1 MIKTLIYSLFTLFV
15 NTSAFN
21 ILPLSVNKYNI
32 YINDKNFRVYEPN
45 IKNNNKLDCIIFYTG
60 GNANIPSEIYNDFL
74 TKLTS
79 YNISTYIANPDN
91 EINDQLLDKI
101 SDEYNSITLVGHS
114 SGSMNAINLCN
125 TNKNIKKIILLDP
138 VDSRVISNNMPFDE
152 NGDIGFK
159 INIFNKNKKDNEN
172 KNKNKNKNIVL
183 KNTNSVLFLNA
194 KKSYEWNLFP
204 FKIPFIPVFSLD
216 KNLIKFDNN
225 NGTIEYLEAS
235 EYGHTDILD
244 SLWSDIMYNTIS
256 NGYQDRDS
264 DKLSKYQ
271 DTLSFIIKS
280 FIVKDPEEFNNIIS
294 NEIFL

>member
-1 MIKTLIYSLFTLFV
+1 M
-15 NTSAFN
+15 
-21 ILPLSVNKYNI
+21 
-32 YINDKNFRVYEPN
+32 
-45 IKNNNKLDCIIFYTG
+45 
-60 GNANIPSEIYNDFL
+60 
-74 TKLTS
+74 
-79 YNISTYIANPDN
+79 
-91 EINDQLLDKI
+91 
-101 SDEYNSITLVGHS
+101 GHS

-159 INIFNKNKKDNEN
+159 INIFNKNKKEIKD
-172 KNKNKNKNIVL
+172 KNKNKNKNNKNNNIVL
-183 KNTNSVLFLNA
+183 KNTWSVLFLNA

-216 KNLIKFDNN
+216 KNLIEFEND

-235 EYGHTDILD
+235 EFGHTDILD
-244 SLWSDIMYNTIS
+244 SLWSDIMYSTIS
-256 NGYQDRDS
+256 NGYEDRDS

-280 FIVKDPEEFNNIIS
+280 FIVKDSEEFNNIIS

>member
-1 MIKTLIYSLFTLFV
+1 MIKPLIYCLFTLLT
-15 NTSAFN
+15 NISAFN
-21 ILPLSVNKYNI
+21 ISPLSVNKYNI
-32 YINDKNFRVYEPN
+32 YINDKNFRVYEPSK
-45 IKNNNKLDCIIFYTG
+45 KNDNKLDCIIFYTG

-79 YNISTYIANPDN
+79 YNISTYIANSDN
-91 EINDQLLDKI
+91 EINNDLLDKI
-101 SDEYNSITLVGHS
+101 SHQYNSITLVGHS
-114 SGSMNAINLCN
+114 SGSMNAINLS
-125 TNKNIKKIILLDP
+125 NKNNNIKKIILLDP

-159 INIFNKNKKDNEN
+159 INIFNKNKKAKD
-172 KNKNKNKNIVL
+172 NKNKNIVL
-183 KNTNSVLFLNA
+183 KNTESVLFLNA

-280 FIVKDPEEFNNIIS
+280 FIAKDSEEFNNIIS
-294 NEIFL
+294 NEIFI